1 MIKSVPVL
9 FKIKLV
15 TKSICMY
22 LLWGFYHILSNYK
35 TQNYAHASSLFVQ
48 YFLNFPLWHACGSF
62 KNVFQIEITFLLL
75 KMRLISAA

>member
-1 MIKSVPVL
+1 
-9 FKIKLV
+9 
-15 TKSICMY
+15 MY

-62 KNVFQIEITFLLL
+62 KNVFQIEIMFLLL